1 MKRRMREIYVK
12 SSDPFER
19 GRQHGAQVKGEIERV
34 CVTVDFINACGTRT
48 YIYNYFDIGSTNSGT
63 YSTPKNSL
71 SPK

>member
-34 CVTVDFINACGTRT
+34 CVGYQKSFEKKGYT
-48 YIYNYFDIGSTNSGT
+48 
-63 YSTPKNSL
+63 
-71 SPK
+71 